1 MLSYHVS
8 QAQNAPNT
16 SSRPSATAA
25 TVPAAYT
32 NPTINYIRTWEP
44 AMPTT
49 DPAVVTATAR
59 TVKEVKQATQYFDG
73 LGRPIQQVSKGM
85 SGGVTVEATGGKDL
99 VNMQIYDAYG
109 REQLKYLPYVPQTGN
124 TSDGLFKTAPFAGQ
138 AAFYQNAT
146 LNPGAQG
153 ESIYYKR
160 TAFEAS
166 PLNRV
171 LSTYAPGNS
180 WALEG
185 GNKPVSLQYL
195 VNAVN
200 DSVHIWDMP
209 TSVTIPT
216 SAAGRVYGAG
226 QLYKNITQDEAGNQV
241 VEYKDKEERV
251 ILKKVQLAVTPGT
264 AHVGWL
270 CTYYVYDD
278 LNNLRCVIPPRAVEL
293 INSSWVISTS
303 IADELCFRYQYDGR
317 RRMIE
322 KRVPGAGPVQ
332 MVYDVRDRLVF
343 TQDSV
348 QRAKSPTK
356 EWLVTFYDALN
367 RPVMTALYPSN
378 STRDQLQT
386 AMNTATTGTTLTY
399 TAPGVADLV
408 VGNRQTGLT
417 SYKATGS
424 VTFQPGFE
432 SETAAEFVAEIDP
445 ALQGLTTQLTV
456 SNPLPSIT
464 GYQPLTYTFYD
475 NYTYTGS
482 HSLQSADL
490 SKPQAGTNPYAE
502 SVTAA
507 STMTKGLTTG
517 SRIKVLGTS
526 DQWLTT
532 TMFYDNKGRVIQA
545 ISDNTGGGKDIVTSL
560 YDFNGKVLSSYVR
573 HTNPRSGATPQ
584 TTVLTMNTYDAAGR
598 LRSIKKQLNDNT
610 ALERTVAT
618 MDYDELGQLK
628 EKKLGVTSASTQL
641 EKLAYEYNVRGWL
654 KGINKT
660 YVSTAGSTTN
670 WFGQELSYD
679 YGFTTNQYNGNIGG
693 AKWKS
698 GGDGIARAMGFGY
711 DKANRLTATDFNQQN
726 TGTTTWQK
734 NLVDFSVN
742 NLAYDANG
750 NILSMTQRGLK
761 AGAPATVDQLSY
773 AYYANSNRLRYVRDN
788 VNDVSST
795 LGDFK
800 EPTANNTSNQSAPTT
815 DFDYSYDVNGN
826 MMADKN
832 KEITGIVYNHL
843 NLPQTITITGKGTIA
858 YQYDAAG
865 NKLKKTVTDNTITP
879 SKVTTTDYMSGGL
892 VYENDTLQL
901 LSHEEGRIR
910 TVFQSG
916 QPLQYRY
923 DYFVKDHLGNIR
935 VVLTEQTDFSMY
947 MASMEPES
955 AAKENALFSNI
966 DATRTEKPAG
976 YPEDATPQA
985 TTETTIQPNSFVA
998 KLNGNN
1004 PDKKI
1009 GPSLVLKVMA
1019 GDTIQIGAKAFY
1031 KSGPAEQNNNA
1042 VPQDMLGALI
1052 SAFGNGQ
1059 NTTEPGHGAANTAV
1073 NNTPFNNDFNNA
1085 YQRLKEKDKDAANPQ
1100 RPRAYLNFVLF
1111 DEQFNLVEDN
1121 SGVKQV
1127 QATPDEL
1134 QTLAQDKMVMEKSG
1148 FLYVYTSNESPQDVF
1163 FDNVTVLSL
1172 PGPMLEETHYYPFG
1186 LTMRGI
1192 STDATY
1198 SKLRNKYRYNG
1209 KELQDGEFGNGSGLE
1224 WYDYGARFYDLQIGR
1239 WQTHDPKLQYGSP
1252 YLSMGNN
1259 PINGVDS
1266 DGKWFWEKKHIRQAR
1281 EYAKQ
1286 TGGEFHKFKGS
1297 DGKNWASVQDKSG
1310 YTSSY
1315 TNADGVKSKEYNVTN
1330 QVFRPGKDRS
1340 DLLRATG
1347 KNSYDIDL
1355 TTKSG
1360 FEYVKGLAI
1369 MGDAWARGSG
1379 EFNREGQAPGIVKGI
1394 AGLNPLIGATNSIY
1408 SITVKKD
1415 MYGVDASSSADQT
1428 LAWVG
1433 LVSTIPGFGNLAKGA
1448 KFLPVGNS
1456 VVNAAVGA
1464 GTITDDALME
1474 IGFLDDAGF
1483 FDPIKATLS
1492 K

>member
-1 MLSYHVS
+1 MKNNILKYAVPAICLTSILCSTIVF
-8 QAQNAPNT
+8 AQNAPNT
-16 SSRPSATAA
+16 SARPAATAA

-32 NPTINYIRTWEP
+32 NPAVNHIRTWEP

-59 TVKEVKQATQYFDG
+59 TVKEVKQTTQYFDG
-73 LGRPIQQVSKGM
+73 LGRPLQQVSKGM
-85 SGGVTVEATGGKDL
+85 SGGVTIEATGGKDL
-99 VNMQIYDAYG
+99 VNMHVYDGYG
-109 REQLKYLPYVPQTGN
+109 REQLQYLPYVPQTGN
-124 TSDGLFKTAPFAGQ
+124 TSDGLFKTAPIAGQ
-138 AAFYQNAT
+138 AAFYQNGT

-153 ESIYYKR
+153 ETIYYSR

-171 LSTYAPGNS
+171 LHTYGPGNS

-185 GNKPVSLQYL
+185 GNRPVSQQYL
-195 VNAVN
+195 VNAAS
-200 DSVHIWDMP
+200 DSVRIWDMP
-209 TSVTIPT
+209 VTDIIPTSVT
-216 SAAGRVYGAG
+216 GRVYGAG
-226 QLYKNITQDEAGNQV
+226 QLYKNVTQDEAGNQV
-241 VEYKDKEERV
+241 VEYKDKEDRI
-251 ILKKVQLAVTPGT
+251 ILKKVQLAASPGT
-264 AHVGWL
+264 AHTGWL
-270 CTYYVYDD
+270 CTYYVYDN
-278 LNNLRCVIPPRAVEL
+278 LNNLRFVIPPRAVEL
-293 INSSWVISTS
+293 INSNWVISTA
-303 IADELCFRYQYDGR
+303 IAAELCFRYQYDER
-317 RRMIE
+317 KRIIE
-322 KRVPGAGPVQ
+322 KQIPGAGPVH
-332 MVYDVRDRLVF
+332 MVYDTRDRLVF
-343 TQDSV
+343 TQDSL

-367 RPVMTALYPSN
+367 RPVMTALFPSN

-386 AMNTATTGTTLTY
+386 AMNAATASTTLSY
-399 TAPGVADLV
+399 TAPGTADLV

-417 SYKATGS
+417 SYKATGT
-424 VTFQPGFE
+424 VTFQEGFE

-445 ALQGLTTQLTV
+445 ALQGLTTQITV
-456 SNPLPSIT
+456 SNPLPNIT

-475 NYTYTGS
+475 NYSYTGS
-482 HSLQSADL
+482 HSLQTADL
-490 SKPQAGTNPYAE
+490 SKPQAGANPYAE
-502 SVTAA
+502 PVTAA

-517 SRIKVLGTS
+517 TRVKVLGTA

-532 TMFYDNKGRVIQA
+532 TMHYDNKGRVIQT
-545 ISDNTGGGKDIVTSL
+545 ISDNAGGGKDIVTSL
-560 YDFNGKVLSSYVR
+560 YNFSGKVLSTYLR

-584 TTVLTMNTYDAAGR
+584 TTVLTMNNYDAAGR
-598 LRSIKKQLNDNT
+598 LRSIQKKLNDNA

-618 MDYDELGQLK
+618 MEYDELGQLK
-628 EKKLGVTSASTQL
+628 EKKLGVTSPSAQL
-641 EKLAYEYNVRGWL
+641 EKLAYEYNIRGWL

-660 YVSTAGSTTN
+660 YVTTAGSTAN

-711 DKANRLTATDFNQQN
+711 DKANRLTAADFNQQN

-734 NLVDFSVN
+734 NLADFSVS

-750 NILSMTQRGLK
+750 NMMAMTQRGLK

-773 AYYANSNRLRYVRDN
+773 AYFPNSNRLRYVRDN
-788 VNDVSST
+788 VNDISST

-800 EPTANNTSNQSAPTT
+800 EPTANNTSNLNAPTT

-826 MMADKN
+826 LTVDKN
-832 KEITGIVYNHL
+832 KEITAIIYNHL
-843 NLPQTITITGKGTIA
+843 NLPQAITITGKGTIA

-865 NKLKKTVTDNTITP
+865 NKLKKTVTDLTVNP

-901 LSHEEGRIR
+901 LAHEEGRIR

-916 QPLQYRY
+916 QPLQYKY

-955 AAKENALFSNI
+955 AAAENALFSNI
-966 DATRTEKPAG
+966 DATRIAKPVG
-976 YPEDATPQA
+976 YPQDAATQA
-985 TTETTIQPNSFVA
+985 TTQQNSFVA
-998 KLNGNN
+998 KLNGSN

-1031 KSGPAEQNNNA
+1031 KSGPAQKNQNA
-1042 VPQDMLGALI
+1042 VPQDMVSALI

-1059 NTTEPGHGAANTAV
+1059 NTAEPGHGATTATA

-1085 YQRLKEKDKDAANPQ
+1085 YQRLKEKDKDASNPQ

-1148 FLYVYTSNESPQDVF
+1148 FLYVYTSNESPQDVY
-1163 FDNVTVLSL
+1163 FDNVMVLSL

-1186 LTMRGI
+1186 LTMAGI
-1192 STDATY
+1192 STDATHNE
-1198 SKLRNKYRYNG
+1198 LRNKYRYNG
-1209 KELQDGEFGNGSGLE
+1209 KELQNKEFSNGSGLE
-1224 WYDYGARFYDLQIGR
+1224 WYDYGARMYDQQIGR
-1239 WQTHDPKLQYGSP
+1239 WHVLDPLSDKMRRHSP
-1252 YLSMGNN
+1252 YNYAFDNPLRFIDPDGMG
-1259 PINGVDS
+1259 PD
-1266 DGKWFWEKKHIRQAR
+1266 
-1281 EYAKQ
+1281 
-1286 TGGEFHKFKGS
+1286 
-1297 DGKNWASVQDKSG
+1297 
-1310 YTSSY
+1310 
-1315 TNADGVKSKEYNVTN
+1315 
-1330 QVFRPGKDRS
+1330 
-1340 DLLRATG
+1340 
-1347 KNSYDIDL
+1347 DI
-1355 TTKSG
+1355 
-1360 FEYVKGLAI
+1360 
-1369 MGDAWARGSG
+1369 
-1379 EFNREGQAPGIVKGI
+1379 IVKGSNEYKQRVLNDLRKLTDAPLEMSEDGVI
-1394 AGLNPLIGATNSIY
+1394 VETSKLKGAQINGEKPAGSELVSKLINSVFTTTIEEGLENQTDPVDKENSENGVGTGSLIKYNPNESGNDIKNYDGTTGRPAEIGLAHELLHGERNVDGTSDRTKDPLTIDPDTKLQG
-1408 SITVKKD
+1408 ILEIEEIDVRKKD
-1415 MYGVDASSSADQT
+1415 TEIRHEQG
-1428 LAWVG
+1428 
-1433 LVSTIPGFGNLAKGA
+1433 AKGRA
-1448 KFLPVGNS
+1448 RPYRQTMQVKPLDPKIKININS
-1456 VVNAAVGA
+1456 N
-1464 GTITDDALME
+1464 
-1474 IGFLDDAGF
+1474 
-1483 FDPIKATLS
+1483 K